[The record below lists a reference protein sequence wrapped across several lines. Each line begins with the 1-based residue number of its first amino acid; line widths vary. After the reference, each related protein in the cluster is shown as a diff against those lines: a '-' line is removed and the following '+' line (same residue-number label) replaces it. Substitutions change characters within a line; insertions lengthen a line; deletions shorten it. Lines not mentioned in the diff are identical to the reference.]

1 MNDYST
7 DPQLSASSR
16 LAVLRALS
24 ILDTPSEPAFDQLTG
39 AAALAARTPVAL
51 ISLVEPNRQ
60 WFKSAHGLKM
70 PYAETRETPISH
82 SFCQYVVKDTQ
93 PLVVTDARE
102 SKRLRDNL
110 AIRDLN
116 VVAYLGA
123 PIVVQGEVVGA
134 LCVID
139 HQPRDWEAGEI
150 EVVMEL
156 AGVAASLMEMRAQ
169 LATLLSVVGDEL
181 VDSEPTNPDET
192 QKVYSQ
198 LVHRAQEQT
207 LANDAIPNP
216 KPATLSRRP
225 S

>member
-1 MNDYST
+1 MNDFPT
-7 DPQLSASSR
+7 DPQLSGSGR

-24 ILDTPSEPAFDQLTG
+24 IVDTPNEPAFDQLTG

-51 ISLVEPNRQ
+51 MTLVEPNRQ

-70 PYAETRETPISH
+70 PYAETRETPLSH
-82 SFCQYVVKDTQ
+82 SFCQYVVKDHQ
-93 PLVVTDARE
+93 PLVVTDTRE
-102 SKRLRDNL
+102 TKRLRDNL

-116 VVAYLGA
+116 IIAYLGA

-134 LCVID
+134 LCVVD
-139 HQPRDWEAGEI
+139 HQPRDWEASEI
-150 EVVMEL
+150 EMVMEL

-181 VDSEPTNPDET
+181 LDSDPADPDET

-207 LANDAIPNP
+207 LTGDAIPNP
-216 KPATLSRRP
+216 RPATLSRRP